1 MIIKEQEQLSVDELK
16 KQGYT
21 AVKPKDY
28 TPEKYIKKRG
38 GGLTWYKRK
47 GSGGGNTPVPSPATV
62 NLNDYVGTYKVK
74 LGKIHI
80 EKKGDSLNALVKVP
94 NFDKTWDLINVG
106 TDEFKFE
113 NNKGTIKFNRSGKSV
128 VSLSFDYSG
137 INFTADKEGGST
149 PNTSNSAW
157 SCIEKAQEKHEV
169 ETKWRVKPG
178 QDSHHMVLDFP
189 SGNKIIF
196 SDDSKLV
203 MYFNDAEHNQLNGT
217 WSCDGDSEY
226 SMNLDNGGTW
236 SSRNNKWIYEGK
248 ISSIIKN
255 NLMEGFLEQRV
266 DSVKTLIK
274 KNIVETKNKKDSL
287 MIESKLIQSRLK
299 FVLGDE
305 KFNNLSEDK
314 KVRVGFQLFEEIA
327 TLSNQGFMNE
337 ESLLD
342 TFKGLF
348 GKDVHSLPETFYMPW
363 IDKVLKT
370 LNMNDSYLKEYLID
384 QLTKTPTEVWNS
396 FENCE
401 KMTHMIAKALSETLI
416 FHLRMDKDF
425 SGLVGVRNSL
435 EETMRE
441 EVFIKK
447 IEDKIGDMICS
458 SFNKYATNASNV
470 LQKLKQ

>member
-1 MIIKEQEQLSVDELK
+1 MNKANIGILWNQIKTKLPEFKYTLK
-16 KQGYT
+16 EFEDMMSTVEDRKNFF
-21 AVKPKDY
+21 
-28 TPEKYIKKRG
+28 EKKYSILNKKG
-38 GGLTWYKRK
+38 IF
-47 GSGGGNTPVPSPATV
+47 
-62 NLNDYVGTYKVK
+62 
-74 LGKIHI
+74 LGKYADF
-80 EKKGDSLNALVKVP
+80 EKKYGGDSP
-94 NFDKTWDLINVG
+94 
-106 TDEFKFE
+106 
-113 NNKGTIKFNRSGKSV
+113 
-128 VSLSFDYSG
+128 
-137 INFTADKEGGST
+137 T
-149 PNTSNSAW
+149 PSKPDTVW
-157 SCIEKAQEKHEV
+157 SCIEKSDEKHGV
-169 ETKWRVKPG
+169 TKTKLQPG
-178 QDSHHMVLDFP
+178 QDSHQKMQIF
-189 SGNKIIF
+189 SNGNKIIF
-196 SDDSKLV
+196 YDDNKLKGL
-203 MYFNDAEHNQLNGT
+203 YNDAEHHELNGT
-217 WSCDGDSEY
+217 WSCDGDSDYTIE
-226 SMNLDNGGTW
+226 LETGAKF
-236 SSRNNKWIYEGK
+236 SSSNNKWILPEQKGK
-248 ISSIIKN
+248 SVLKI
-255 NLMEGFLEQRV
+255 NLMEFQPKKDDFLF
-266 DSVKTLIK
+266 KNLIK
-274 KNIVETKNKKDSL
+274 KNIVEVKNKKDSL

-327 TLSNQGFMNE
+327 ILSNQGFMNE